1 MARYQLPKPKTKKPP
16 QEKTRVL
23 FGVGGKYT
31 PPTGGGIKGGIEP
44 RGSIPTK
51 TSGVKPKSRAEVS
64 RDVKAIMSK
73 YKSTTKAPAGTAKDW
88 RKYYESKGV
97 DRGLRPPPPGNPKMT
112 TTDFKSL
119 QKKGLMKGYKYNP
132 IQGTSQG
139 YIVKAP
145 IKIKSPTYTRST
157 TTLKSQTLKDL
168 PPTIAVG
175 SIMGIS
181 NFIRQKYKKDIP
193 AATKEKISTDIK
205 KDLRK
210 GKTVVI
216 QDNKQIYKVAVTPK
230 TIPTTKTIKA
240 VPQKIPFK
248 GEDVSKYR
256 IRVTPTVKPVT
267 TTPKIKTPPVKPV
280 TTKPKIIT
288 PTVKPV
294 RTAQK
299 IKTVKPVTPT
309 PKIATPPVQKLKPV
323 KTITPVQTKA
333 AKAPT
338 PTPIPTT
345 APAKTKTAA
354 AVPPTITRPPA
365 RGVPLKRPKKKGK
378 KKFLLLAGDKW
389 VKRLQWR
396 QGIVYRTADL
406 SSGRL
411 SSSTRPV
418 AGGVNRGITP
428 RDTLKPIQFSEKKP
442 KKREVRMGVTTAFVQ
457 SRKKIT
463 FRRSK

>member
-267 TTPKIKTPPVKPV
+267 TTPKIKTVKPV
-280 TTKPKIIT
+280 TTK
-288 PTVKPV
+288 
-294 RTAQK
+294 
-299 IKTVKPVTPT
+299 

>member
-267 TTPKIKTPPVKPV
+267 TTPKIKTVKPV
-280 TTKPKIIT
+280 TTK
-288 PTVKPV
+288 
-294 RTAQK
+294 
-299 IKTVKPVTPT
+299 

-378 KKFLLLAGDKW
+378 KKFLLMPGDKW

-396 QGIVYRTADL
+396 QGIVYRQSDL
-406 SSGRL
+406 VSGRL

>member
-181 NFIRQKYKKDIP
+181 NFIRQKYKKYIP

-267 TTPKIKTPPVKPV
+267 TTPKIKTVKPV
-280 TTKPKIIT
+280 TTK
-288 PTVKPV
+288 
-294 RTAQK
+294 
-299 IKTVKPVTPT
+299 

-411 SSSTRPV
+411 SSSTRPI
-418 AGGVNRGITP
+418 AGVVNRGITP